1 MSRYKE
7 LSPLI
12 LKISEDIIQA
22 SNTHLDVIAIMIT
35 LLDNLI
41 KIIIS
46 SGINGMDEL
55 LSISDQFARAATE
68 AMIRDISNED
78 KKDTRH

>member
-22 SNTHLDVIAIMIT
+22 SNTHLDVIAIMTT